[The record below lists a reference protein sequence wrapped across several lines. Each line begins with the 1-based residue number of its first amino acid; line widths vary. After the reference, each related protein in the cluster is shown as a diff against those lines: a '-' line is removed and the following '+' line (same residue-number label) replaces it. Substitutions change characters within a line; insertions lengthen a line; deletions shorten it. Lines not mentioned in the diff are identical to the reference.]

1 MICKDLLEIYEK
13 KINNPIVKQENNI
26 TSSKIEMVLK
36 QKKDAQHL
44 LMKMKFT
51 ATYNVIIFFLTY
63 QLGKKIKT
71 LINILCQIVLFIQK

>member
-1 MICKDLLEIYEK
+1 
-13 KINNPIVKQENNI
+13 
-26 TSSKIEMVLK
+26 MVLK

-63 QLGKKIKT
+63 ELGKKIKT